1 MTRDSYRHIRSAV
14 FEKRPLSTAVL
25 DGELAVNYH
34 TDSVGVYLRD
44 TLGKIRKVGPAH
56 IGTLPPT
63 PINYTDLSGGEL
75 WVDISGST
83 PTVRYYDESTDSW
96 PSTGIFDSALDTN
109 HIIAGDPSGSAA
121 PYLLDPGS
129 FFVDNTVGSLEVRLA
144 DNITFGSY
152 EYVSETGTGLRTAVF
167 KTNVSSGEA
176 GWVELESFDKTL
188 YRSGKYVVEVVT
200 DPGSA
205 VSVTEL
211 LMSHNG
217 TDTFYTEY
225 GTVGSSIDPLG
236 EFQAVIVNVSGTDMV
251 SLQFRRDPAVTGTI
265 TLRTLQTSLF

>member
-1 MTRDSYRHIRSAV
+1 MSRDSYRHIRSAV

-56 IGTLPPT
+56 VGVLPPD
-63 PINYTDLSGGEL
+63 PVNNTDLSDGEL
-75 WVDISGST
+75 WIDKSGLT
-83 PTVRYYDESTDSW
+83 PVLRVYNESIDSW
-96 PSTGIFDSALDTN
+96 QSTGILDSALGAN
-109 HIIAGDPSGSAA
+109 EIIVGSPGGTAQSYA
-121 PYLLDPGS
+121 LDPGS

-144 DNITFGSY
+144 DNVTFGSY
-152 EYVSETGTGLRTAVF
+152 EFVSETGTGLRTAVF
-167 KTNVSSGEA
+167 KTIISSGEA
-176 GWVELESFDKTL
+176 GWVELESYDKTL
-188 YRSGKYVVEVVT
+188 YRSGKYVVEIVT
-200 DPGSA
+200 GTGEIH
-205 VSVTEL
+205 VTEL
-211 LMSHNG
+211 LLSHNG

-225 GTVGSSIDPLG
+225 GAVGSTDNPLG
-236 EFQAVIVNVSGTDMV
+236 DFQAAIVDVAGTYMV

>member
-1 MTRDSYRHIRSAV
+1 MSRDSYRHIRSAV
-14 FEKRPLSTAVL
+14 FEKRPLSTALL

-63 PINYTDLSGGEL
+63 PINYTDLSDGEL
-75 WVDISGST
+75 WIDISGSA
-83 PTVRYYDESTDSW
+83 PAFRYYDESSSSW
-96 PSTGIFDSALDTN
+96 ISTGIFDSALDTDY
-109 HIIAGDPSGSAA
+109 IVVGDPSGSAK

-144 DNITFGSY
+144 DNLTFGSY
-152 EYVSETGTGLRTAVF
+152 EFVSETGTGLRTAVF
-167 KTNVSSGEA
+167 KTTIASGEA
-176 GWVELESFDKTL
+176 GWVELEAFDKTL

-200 DPGSA
+200 GTGE
-205 VSVTEL
+205 VHVTEL
-211 LMSHNG
+211 LLSHNG
-217 TDTFYTEY
+217 SETFFTEY
-225 GTVGSSIDPLG
+225 GAVGSSIDPLG
-236 EFQAVIVNVSGTDMV
+236 EFQAAIVDVAGTDMV